1 MNVNLK
7 KLEEIYN
14 GWEIIFEVELSDEET
29 SKCDMEPI
37 KGVGD
42 YEIELQDNII
52 IFECIFNKGELKEN
66 ESIEERLALIEKD
79 IENLSKSCL
88 K

>member
-7 KLEEIYN
+7 KMEEIYN
-14 GWEIIFEVELSDEET
+14 GWEIIFKVELNDEET

-37 KGVGD
+37 KSVGD
-42 YEIELQDNII
+42 YEIELQGNTIT
-52 IFECIFNKGELKEN
+52 FECIFNKGELKEN
-66 ESIEERLALIEKD
+66 ESIEERLDLIEKD
-79 IENLSKSCL
+79 IKNLAKSCL